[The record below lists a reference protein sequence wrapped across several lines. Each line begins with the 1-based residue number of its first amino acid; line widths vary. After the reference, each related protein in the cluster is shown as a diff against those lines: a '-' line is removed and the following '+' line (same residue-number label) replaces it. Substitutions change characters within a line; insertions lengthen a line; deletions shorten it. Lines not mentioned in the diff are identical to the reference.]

1 MAEAALAAQDQD
13 AFQLAVSLIGKDVA
27 ALPERSI
34 AVREKWKEVKSI
46 ARPAVLQQF
55 DANTKA
61 VLLQHVA
68 PLMQWVNISGH
79 EEAHQFDRL
88 VCQLQT
94 ERLKGSSRYEDLQAE
109 LVNEVSQLRINLTQ
123 VAVKT
128 PDINKVKSADFWA
141 NATVQSLEEVRED
154 LRGVMRY
161 RLPPARL
168 SSLPRVLDIKEDEA
182 LIERKRHI
190 PKLEGL
196 ELVAYRN
203 RVLKVLTDLFDA
215 NPTLKKIKAGQPVAE
230 ADLQALIS
238 LVLTQDPS
246 LDLTDLMDYYPETA
260 PHLDVAIRGII
271 GLDAGQV
278 EARFLEFVEGHKLNS
293 HQVRFLDLLKDHI
306 RKYGSIEV
314 THLYEAAVHVPPQR
328 RPGWRLRQRTGDRVA
343 ERDRQLRSAVLQR
356 IPGVSR
362 AVATANRGHE
372 PGERGLLMITG
383 QLKSRVDR
391 LWDEFWTG
399 GISNPLTVIEQ
410 ITYLLFL
417 RLLDIRET
425 TAERQWARQH
435 KSQPFPGLAFRPDLD
450 PEKDQCHSVGEISA
464 NSAGSKC
471 WTSSAKRCFLICAV
485 GHRRR
490 IPQGRPAPDP
500 EGQPAGLRGR
510 A

>member
-1 MAEAALAAQDQD
+1 MIDDFKGQGTNPELTIAISVDMLDTGIDVPEVVNLVFAKPVYSYSKFWQMVGRGTRLCPNLFGPGQHKTQFLIFDHWMNFEFFEENFTEADPPVVKSLMQQVFEARIHLAEAALAAQDQD

-293 HQVRFLDLLKDHI
+293 HQVKFLDLLKDHI

-314 THLYEAAVHVPPQR
+314 TDLYEPPFTFLHSD
-328 RPGWRLRQRTGDRVA
+328 GLD
-343 ERDRQLRSAVLQR
+343 
-356 IPGVSR
+356 GVFDNEL
-362 AVATANRGHE
+362 ATE
-372 PGERGLLMITG
+372 LLNVIG
-383 QLKSRVDR
+383 S
-391 LWDEFWTG
+391 FAPPS
-399 GISNPLTVIEQ
+399 SNE
-410 ITYLLFL
+410 
-417 RLLDIRET
+417 
-425 TAERQWARQH
+425 
-435 KSQPFPGLAFRPDLD
+435 SQA
-450 PEKDQCHSVGEISA
+450 
-464 NSAGSKC
+464 
-471 WTSSAKRCFLICAV
+471 
-485 GHRRR
+485 
-490 IPQGRPAPDP
+490 
-500 EGQPAGLRGR
+500 
-510 A
+510 